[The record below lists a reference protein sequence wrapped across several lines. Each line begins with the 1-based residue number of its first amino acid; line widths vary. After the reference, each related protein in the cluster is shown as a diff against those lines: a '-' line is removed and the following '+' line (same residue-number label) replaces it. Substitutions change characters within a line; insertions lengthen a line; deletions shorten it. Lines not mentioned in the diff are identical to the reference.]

1 MLWRVFAGLPAYVWS
16 GWGAAASLLLL
27 LTAWEAV
34 AALYDPLIL
43 PDPLTAFAALWA
55 QVEQGAAW
63 PALWATARR
72 ALMGLALALGVG
84 SVLGLLAG
92 LSGTASVLASS
103 SAITATFQALPSAV
117 TQAGKRYDSTC
128 GPYTSRNAMPMGSR

>member
-1 MLWRVFAGLPAYVWS
+1 MLRVLWRVLSSLPAYLWS
-16 GWGAAASLLLL
+16 GWGAGASLLLL
-27 LTAWEAV
+27 LASWEAV

-72 ALMGLALALGVG
+72 PLPGWCWPCCGLA
-84 SVLGLLAG
+84 
-92 LSGTASVLASS
+92 
-103 SAITATFQALPSAV
+103 
-117 TQAGKRYDSTC
+117 
-128 GPYTSRNAMPMGSR
+128 